1 MKKAEL
7 KAIAE
12 RYGMGILREEITNK
26 SIGLYLETEED
37 IPELDELLNP
47 QSPHE
52 AVVAT
57 KLPAGGTNLY
67 HVYCPTSW
75 LDLRGWAD

>member
-12 RYGMGILREEITNK
+12 RYKMNFLRKEIT
-26 SIGLYLETEED
+26 SEAIGLYLDTEED

-57 KLPAGGTNLY
+57 KRTGSGINLY
-67 HVYCPTSW
+67 RVYCPTSW
-75 LDLRGWAD
+75 LDLWGWKD

>member
-7 KAIAE
+7 KAIAD
-12 RYGMGILREEITNK
+12 RYKMNFLRKEITNEA
-26 SIGLYLETEED
+26 IGLYLDTEED

-57 KLPAGGTNLY
+57 KQTVSGINLY
-67 HVYCPTSW
+67 RVYCPTSW
-75 LDLRGWAD
+75 LDLWGWAD